1 VVTIVIIA
9 LVAFVT
15 VIVVAVV
22 IIVLVAFVTVIVVA
36 AVDIGTDIDVVVVS
50 VFDAFKL
57 YTSGTTTAIA
67 NNPQRTI
74 PLTIVAAIY
83 LFFDDV
89 FFSALYHQK

>member
-1 VVTIVIIA
+1 MVTIVIIV
-9 LVAFVT
+9 LVAFVPVT
-15 VIVVAVV
+15 VVAVV
-22 IIVLVAFVTVIVVA
+22 IIVLVAFVTVIVV

-74 PLTIVAAIY
+74 PLTIVAAMY